1 MSFFEIDSSWDSDGD
16 YFATGDGVI
25 DSHPISSDESDS
37 DDDDDGD
44 DDDEVRRALR
54 RQYKKSKKPGN
65 KSAPDHGVLVNF
77 GLRELP
83 SKRPRKEKL
92 DLKPGDIFFDH
103 KKNQNALVIKKDS
116 WDGYEVVVLFY
127 AKASPV
133 IQKDQLIAVNP
144 YGMQNGKYVES
155 FRRPLT
161 LETLLFFVYEYS
173 DKSNLSN
180 DSKRELQKQLNSE
193 AVRDDFQKLLREDV
207 DTSRDA
213 ERFESSD
220 TKRVS
225 RMIGEFEKRF

>member
-16 YFATGDGVI
+16 YFATGDDG
-25 DSHPISSDESDS
+25 DLESHALNYDLDENDS
-37 DDDDDGD
+37 DDEGPFDFNEDM
-44 DDDEVRRALR
+44 RRR
-54 RQYKKSKKPGN
+54 RQAIEQYDNNGVKK
-65 KSAPDHGVLVNF
+65 NF
-77 GLRELP
+77 GLRVLP
-83 SKRPRKEKL
+83 SKRPRKDEL

-116 WDGYEVVVLFY
+116 QDGYEMVVLFY

-133 IQKDQLIAVNP
+133 IQEDQLKLVNP
-144 YGMQNGKYVES
+144 YGMQNGEYVES